1 MMQEILLYAGVGVLI
16 AGLAR
21 LAYVGIQYRALQPDH
36 IIDMRE
42 VQNAKQQDILLDLQ
56 EVAVDAADEQAED
69 NK

>member
-1 MMQEILLYAGVGVLI
+1 MIQEILLYAGVGVLI

-21 LAYVGIQYRALQPDH
+21 LAYVGIQHRALKPDH